1 MSKHT
6 PGPWH
11 VVTSY
16 EYSGK
21 EPAGAKP
28 ERPRYSI
35 GHGPDDPIQR
45 SFVNTQYDLN
55 NARLIAAAPEMY
67 EALRAVDADFRQT
80 IFPPASHASGRE
92 ARRLVHKVRAAL
104 RAAGGSDG

>member
-67 EALRAVDADFRQT
+67 EMLKLLHSEGCASDA
-80 IFPPASHASGRE
+80 FPGRSCDLCTLLAKAEGRE
-92 ARRLVHKVRAAL
+92 P
-104 RAAGGSDG
+104 